1 MIGGSGVAGA
11 PLDAL
16 DRIVQQFAGLGSS
29 EKDLI
34 TRIGL
39 LEDLKAFCAAGQVR
53 ATAAL
58 RTRQRERFE
67 QLGVPED
74 DQLRGIAQQVGLARR
89 ESPNTARRH
98 VQVACELVADM
109 PHTLTALETGVISE
123 WCAGEVVGETV
134 LLTSEQRRELDAEV
148 GGTLGGVSVRR
159 AKLRAR
165 AVAQRLDPDTAS
177 IACDAAASKR
187 CVTIRPADHGMT
199 WLTALLPMTAGVAAY
214 GALHH
219 AAATAKA
226 AGDPRGRGQLMA
238 DLLTHRLT
246 NPAAATADAADTA
259 VDLPAGVGVEIQL
272 VMTDRTLLDGDDEPV
287 LLNGHP
293 LPAPI
298 ARRLLAGAGRKVRMW
313 VRRLF
318 TAPTSGELISCD
330 QNRRLISETVR
341 GLLLTR
347 DQVCRT
353 PWCGAPIRHGDHI
366 VPVVDGGLT
375 SIDNVQGLCEN
386 CNYAK
391 QLPGWTTSRLPDG
404 TIHTTTPTGHS
415 YDSRPPPPPRS
426 DPWAAELVRVLPERE
441 TG

>member
-1 MIGGSGVAGA
+1 M
-11 PLDAL
+11 
-16 DRIVQQFAGLGSS
+16 GSS

-39 LEDLKAFCAAGQVR
+39 LEDLKAACAAGQVR

-58 RTRQRERFE
+58 RTRQRERLE
-67 QLGVPED
+67 PLGVPET
-74 DQLRGIAQQVGLARR
+74 DQLRGIAQLVGLARR
-89 ESPNTARRH
+89 ESPTTARRH
-98 VQVACELVADM
+98 VQVAGALVGNM
-109 PHTLTALETGVISE
+109 PYTLAALETGVISE
-123 WCAGEVVGETV
+123 WCATEVVAETV
-134 LLTSEQRRELDAEV
+134 LLTCNQRRELDAEV
-148 GGTLGGVSVRR
+148 GSSLAGVSVKQ

-165 AVAQRLDPDTAS
+165 AVAQRLDPETAS
-177 IACDAAASKR
+177 IACDTAASKR

-219 AAATAKA
+219 AVATAKA

-246 NPAAATADAADTA
+246 NPAAALATDAADTA
-259 VDLPAGVGVEIQL
+259 VHLPTGVGVEIQL
-272 VMTDRTLLDGDDEPV
+272 VMTDRTLLDGDDAPA

-298 ARRLLAGAGRKVRMW
+298 ARRLLAGAGRKVRLW

-318 TAPTSGELISCD
+318 TAPTTGELINCD
-330 QNRRLISETVR
+330 QTRRLIPETVR
-341 GLLLTR
+341 GFLLTR

-353 PWCGAPIRHGDHI
+353 PWCGAPVRHGDHI
-366 VPVVDGGLT
+366 TPVADGGLT

-391 QLPGWTTSRLPDG
+391 QLPGWITSRLSDG
-404 TIHTTTPTGHS
+404 TIRTTTPTGHC

-426 DPWAAELVRVLPERE
+426 DPWAAELVRVLAERE
-441 TG
+441 NG